1 MSAEKPRLRASVL
14 LGAAAWIVPTCL
26 AIVVTPVV
34 VRGLG
39 TAGFGL
45 YSFLTGFLAVT
56 FTSGI
61 GRFFIQRASGCASPE
76 DAAAWFGTALRLT
89 VRVGAAGGLLAG
101 LLVAA
106 AWSSVSASGAAR
118 AGWAS
123 AAAAVA
129 LAFGAGALFQVVAAL
144 PLASL
149 RFGDY
154 TSALLLFAV
163 LQLGGNA
170 ALAQLGAGPVA
181 LVLWAAAANVLA
193 AGFVLLRARRSFPVG
208 AALRGAEARPLA
220 GFAVFGGAVFV
231 YQLSGYLQL
240 LFERWWLGRTLGLE
254 AVAFYAVSMTL
265 ALQLHAGVTYMARGI
280 LPAASAARN
289 AGNANGLALL
299 YSKAVR
305 TLVPPLAV
313 VVVSLV
319 SLRVEI
325 LSLWMGPVFAAA
337 AGDALG
343 VLAVSFGLLA
353 LLIVPW
359 EFFEAGGFPAW
370 NAAFGIVWLV
380 SGVAVGLLAIPS
392 WGITGAAF
400 GRLTLLVLAPVYVA
414 LVERKLFGG
423 PRTRLWIS
431 VGGLA
436 TAFGGA
442 AAGAARLLPPLC
454 GGGAWG
460 LAAGLAA
467 CGLLAAAA
475 WRASAIL
482 APHDRARD

>member
-1 MSAEKPRLRASVL
+1 MPRLRASVL
-14 LGAAAWIVPTCL
+14 FGATAWIVPAIL
-26 AIVVTPVV
+26 AVLVTPVV

-61 GRFFIQRASGCASPE
+61 GRFFIQRASGNANPD

-89 VRVGAAGGLLAG
+89 ARVGAAGGLLAG

-106 AWSSVSASGAAR
+106 AWSSVSAPGAASMSR
-118 AGWAS
+118 VA
-123 AAAAVA
+123 AAAAVGI
-129 LAFGAGALFQVVAAL
+129 AFGAGALFQVVVAL
-144 PLASL
+144 PLAAL

-154 TSALLLFAV
+154 TSALLLFAI

-170 ALAQLGAGPVA
+170 ALAMAGAGPVA
-181 LVLWAAAANVLA
+181 LVLWSAAANVLA
-193 AGFVLLRARRSFPVG
+193 GGFVLLRARRSLPVG
-208 AALRGAEARPLA
+208 AALRGADVRPIA

-231 YQLSGYLQL
+231 YQLSGYSQL
-240 LFERWWLGRTLGLE
+240 VFERWWLGRSLGLE

-265 ALQLHAGVTYMARGI
+265 ALQLHAGVSYMARGI
-280 LPAASAARN
+280 LPAAAAARN
-289 AGNANGLALL
+289 AGNGADLERMYARALWTV
-299 YSKAVR
+299 A
-305 TLVPPLAV
+305 PPLV
-313 VVVSLV
+313 VVVATLV

-325 LSLWMGPVFAAA
+325 LSLWMGPAFAAA

-343 VLAVSFGLLA
+343 ILAVSFGLLA
-353 LLIVPW
+353 LQIVPW
-359 EFFEAGGFPAW
+359 EFAEAAGFPER
-370 NAAFGIVWLV
+370 NAAFGVVWLV
-380 SGVAVGLLAIPS
+380 FGVAVGFVAIPR
-392 WGITGAAF
+392 WGIAGAAF
-400 GRLTLLVLAPVYVA
+400 GRLTLLLLVPIYVF

-423 PRTRLWIS
+423 VRTRLWFS
-431 VGGLA
+431 VGALA
-436 TAFGGA
+436 AVFGTA
-442 AAGAARLLPPLC
+442 AAGAARLILPLF
-454 GGGAWG
+454 GGGVPG

-482 APHDRARD
+482 APR

>member
-1 MSAEKPRLRASVL
+1 VAPQLKVSVAF
-14 LGAAAWIVPTCL
+14 GAAAWIVPTCL

-56 FTSGI
+56 FTSGL
-61 GRFFIQRASGCASPE
+61 GRAFIQRASGNVNRE
-76 DAAAWFGTALRLT
+76 DAAAWFGTTFRLAA
-89 VRVGAAGGLLAG
+89 RVGAAGGVAAA
-101 LLVAA
+101 LLVAVT
-106 AWSSVSASGAAR
+106 WTSVSAPGAGPGAR
-118 AGWAS
+118 VA

-129 LAFGAGALFQVVAAL
+129 VAFAASALFQVLVAV
-144 PLASL
+144 PLATF

-154 TSALLLFAV
+154 TWALLAFGV

-170 ALAQLGAGPVA
+170 VLAGAGAGPIV

-193 AGFVLLRARRSFPVG
+193 GAFVVLRARPSFPVG
-208 AALRGAEARPLA
+208 AALRGRVSRPVA

-240 LFERWWLGRTLGLE
+240 LFERWWIGRTLGLE

-265 ALQLHAGVTYMARGI
+265 ALQLHAGVAYMARGI

-289 AGNANGLALL
+289 TGGAADLGRL
-299 YSKAVR
+299 YSRALR
-305 TLVPPLAV
+305 TLAPPLV
-313 VVVSLV
+313 VIVVTLV

-325 LSLWMGPVFAAA
+325 LSLWMGPAFAAS

-359 EFFEAGGFPAW
+359 EFLEAGGFPAG
-370 NAAFGIVWLV
+370 NSAFGVAWLFA
-380 SGVAVGLLAIPS
+380 GVAANLVAVPR
-392 WGITGAAF
+392 WGIAGAAL
-400 GRLTLLVLAPVYVA
+400 GRLTLLVLVPVYVVA
-414 LVERKLFGG
+414 VERKLFGG
-423 PRTRLWIS
+423 VRLRLWIS
-431 VGGLA
+431 IGTLA
-436 TAFGGA
+436 AAFGA
-442 AAGAARLLPPLC
+442 AAAAASRLVPPLA
-454 GGGAWG
+454 GGGAVG

-475 WRASAIL
+475 AFAGRRGGNR
-482 APHDRARD
+482 PG